1 MNHLSLS
8 EVRADALFVS
18 SLQRSDQ
25 PSTGQV
31 RQAVAAAVRRFGGQ
45 GCICLVAQEFGEH
58 PDLAAARMRWARRLA
73 AGAFGERGGPG
84 PGETGPAGPAETGPA
99 ETGPGGSAC
108 CQPHAA

>member
-1 MNHLSLS
+1 MNHLSIS

-31 RQAVAAAVRRFGGQ
+31 RQAVATAIREFGGR
-45 GCICLVAQEFGEH
+45 GCIGLVAQEFGEH
-58 PDLAAARMRWARRLA
+58 PDLAVLRMRWALRLT
-73 AGAFGERGGPG
+73 AGALGELAGPG
-84 PGETGPAGPAETGPA
+84 QPEPSGI
-99 ETGPGGSAC
+99 AC

>member
-1 MNHLSLS
+1 MNHLSIS

-31 RQAVAAAVRRFGGQ
+31 RRAVAAAVRQFGGR
-45 GCICLVAQEFGEH
+45 GCMSLVAQEFGEH
-58 PDLAAARMRWARRLA
+58 PDLAVARMRWALRVS
-73 AGAFGERGGPG
+73 AGAFGE
-84 PGETGPAGPAETGPA
+84 PGEAEPAGT
-99 ETGPGGSAC
+99 AC

>member
-1 MNHLSLS
+1 MNHLSIS

-31 RQAVAAAVRRFGGQ
+31 RQAVTAAVRQFGGR
-45 GCICLVAQEFGEH
+45 GCIGLVAHEFGEH
-58 PDLAAARMRWARRLA
+58 PELAAARMRWALRLT
-73 AGAFGERGGPG
+73 AGAFGEPAE
-84 PGETGPAGPAETGPA
+84 PGEREPTGTE
-99 ETGPGGSAC
+99 C

>member
-1 MNHLSLS
+1 MNHLNIS

-31 RQAVAAAVRRFGGQ
+31 RQAVATAIREFGGR
-45 GCICLVAQEFGEH
+45 GCIGLVAQEFGEH
-58 PDLAAARMRWARRLA
+58 PDLAVLRMRWALGLTA
-73 AGAFGERGGPG
+73 AALGEPAEPG
-84 PGETGPAGPAETGPA
+84 PPEPATI
-99 ETGPGGSAC
+99 AC

>member
-1 MNHLSLS
+1 MNHLSIS

-31 RQAVAAAVRRFGGQ
+31 RQAVAAAVRRFGGR
-45 GCICLVAQEFGEH
+45 GCIGLVAQEFGEH
-58 PDLAAARMRWARRLA
+58 PDLAVPRMRWALRLT
-73 AGAFGERGGPG
+73 AGAFGEQGDA
-84 PGETGPAGPAETGPA
+84 EPAGMTGLAAPAGT
-99 ETGPGGSAC
+99 AC

>member
-1 MNHLSLS
+1 MNHLSIS

-31 RQAVAAAVRRFGGQ
+31 RQAVAAAVGQFGGR
-45 GCICLVAQEFGEH
+45 GCIGLVAQEFGDH
-58 PDLAAARMRWARRLA
+58 PDLAAARMRWALRLA
-73 AGAFGERGGPG
+73 ARAFGE
-84 PGETGPAGPAETGPA
+84 PGEPEPAGSAGT
-99 ETGPGGSAC
+99 AC

>member
-1 MNHLSLS
+1 MNHLNIS

-31 RQAVAAAVRRFGGQ
+31 RQAIAAAVREFGGQ
-45 GCICLVAQEFGEH
+45 GCIGLVAQEFGEH
-58 PDLAAARMRWARRLA
+58 PDLAVARMRWALRLT
-73 AGAFGERGGPG
+73 AGAFGG
-84 PGETGPAGPAETGPA
+84 PGEPRTAGAAGT
-99 ETGPGGSAC
+99 AC

>member
-1 MNHLSLS
+1 MNHLSIN

-31 RQAVAAAVRRFGGQ
+31 RRAMADTVRQFGGR
-45 GCICLVAQEFGEH
+45 GCVGLVAQEFGEH
-58 PDLAAARMRWARRLA
+58 PDLAAARMRWALRLTA
-73 AGAFGERGGPG
+73 SAF
-84 PGETGPAGPAETGPA
+84 AGPSVPESAEA
-99 ETGPGGSAC
+99 VY